1 MDFLLLLIIAIL
13 LIILHQKTKT
23 QTNQQQTETTETP
36 NQETLYPY
44 AKKHLL
50 SKAEY
55 AFYQVLK
62 TECDK
67 YNLLICPKVR
77 MEDFINVTDKQNYT
91 KYRGYI
97 KSRHIDFL
105 LCDTKLQIIGAIE
118 LDDNS
123 HTTEK
128 AQKTDELKNN
138 IFKAIS
144 LPLFRVKMSDGAY
157 QAQIDNIIKNLNAQ
171 VKA

>member
-13 LIILHQKTKT
+13 LIVLYLKTKGQASTPT
-23 QTNQQQTETTETP
+23 QSDNTETP
-36 NQETLYPY
+36 PQETIYPY
-44 AKKHLL
+44 SKKHLL

-67 YNLLICPKVR
+67 NNLLICPKVR

-105 LCDTKLQIIGAIE
+105 ICNAKLQIIGAIE

-123 HTTEK
+123 HNQAK
-128 AQKTDELKNN
+128 VQKTDD
-138 IFKAIS
+138 FKDNVFKTIS

-157 QAQIDNIIKNLNAQ
+157 QTQINNIMLELTK
-171 VKA
+171 